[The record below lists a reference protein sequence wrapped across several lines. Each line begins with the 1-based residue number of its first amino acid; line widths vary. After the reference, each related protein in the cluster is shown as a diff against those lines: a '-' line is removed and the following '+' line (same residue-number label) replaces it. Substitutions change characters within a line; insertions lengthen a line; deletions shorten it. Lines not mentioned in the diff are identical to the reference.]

1 MSFVHGSNGRIY
13 VNGFDLSSFLKEV
26 SSSEE
31 VAVHDTTGFGA
42 VAKSYFPGL
51 ADATLSAEGL
61 FAGAIDATH
70 AVFSAALRNR
80 APDIWTWMPSGDIDG
95 VFGYGLSSHVTSYEV
110 SSPVDDLVTVSV
122 EAQSNVGL
130 CNLQVLAPLAIRNTT
145 TNGTSRDN
153 TLLTTAGG
161 EGYLQVTTVTGGTP
175 NLAAR
180 VQHSVDAAVWVDL
193 VTFAAV
199 TASNTAQRIEVAGT
213 VNRHTRAIWTITGT
227 TPNFTFQVAFGRN

>member
-13 VNGFDLSSFLKEV
+13 VNGFDLSLFLKEV
-26 SSSEE
+26 SSAEE
-31 VAVHDTTGFGA
+31 VAAHDTTGFGA
-42 VAKSYFPGL
+42 TAKTYMPGL
-51 ADATLSAEGL
+51 TDATLSAEGL
-61 FAGAIDATH
+61 FAGAVGATD

-80 APDIWTWMPSGDIDG
+80 APDIWTWLPAGDIDG
-95 VFGYGLSSHVTSYEV
+95 AFGYGLSSHVTSYEI
-110 SSPVDDLVTVSV
+110 SSPVDDLVSVSV

-130 CNLQVLAPLAIRNTT
+130 ENIQVLAPLFTRNTT
-145 TNGTSRDN
+145 TNGVARDN
-153 TLLTTAGG
+153 TLPTTAGG

-180 VQHSVDAAVWVDL
+180 VQHSVDASVWVDL
-193 VTFAAV
+193 VTFAAAA
-199 TASNTAQRIEVAGT
+199 ASNNAQRVEVAGT